1 MTVIGVTIW
10 VGARI
15 GDIDRKIGL
24 INTDPDVCGRGSS
37 GMLENVGQ
45 AFLDDAVPLWAY
57 AFNEV
62 SRHLNAA
69 TGDPHADLAHYAGT
83 AAAAIAIPL
92 AGLVASFRTP
102 GSKLSLWCAG
112 LGAISLGTAGIVF
125 PDQSSSIGSIWGVT
139 AIVWGVTFAA
149 VGARAWSHLISPGP
163 RESFSKLSR

>member
-1 MTVIGVTIW
+1 VDGKLTALSLV
-10 VGARI
+10 A
-15 GDIDRKIGL
+15 
-24 INTDPDVCGRGSS
+24 
-37 GMLENVGQ
+37 
-45 AFLDDAVPLWAY
+45 AVPLWAY

-125 PDQSSSIGSIWGVT
+125 PDQSSSIGSI
-139 AIVWGVTFAA
+139 
-149 VGARAWSHLISPGP
+149 
-163 RESFSKLSR
+163 